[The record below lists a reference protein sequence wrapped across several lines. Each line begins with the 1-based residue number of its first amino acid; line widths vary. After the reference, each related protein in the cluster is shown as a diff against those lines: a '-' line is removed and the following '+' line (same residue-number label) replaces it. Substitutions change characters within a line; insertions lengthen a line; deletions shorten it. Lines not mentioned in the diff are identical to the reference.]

1 MYLVKK
7 SCVANNAKSYRVA
20 KCYTLARY
28 TSMLKQRLANFWR
41 RKRNR
46 YRMVIMNDDT
56 FEEVV
61 TLKLTR
67 LRVYMLLSS
76 IFVLLVAITIGIVSF
91 TSLRFLIPGYG
102 KQGAVPELRSLQMRA
117 DSLEQVVELN
127 NRYLQDVKKILQGDF
142 AGKEL
147 DTTTLQL
154 PKIESEY

>member
-1 MYLVKK
+1 M
-7 SCVANNAKSYRVA
+7 AKR
-20 KCYTLARY
+20 RWID
-28 TSMLKQRLANFWR
+28 FWK

-67 LRVYMLLSS
+67 LRVYMLFSTV
-76 IFVLLVAITIGIVSF
+76 FLLVTGLTIVVISF

-102 KQGAVPELRSLQMRA
+102 KQGAIPELRTLQMRA
-117 DSLEQVVELN
+117 DSMEQVLQLN
-127 NRYLQDVKKILQGDF
+127 DRYLQDMKKILQGDF
-142 AGKEL
+142 AGKTL